1 MNKKRILTLVIVIL
15 LVRVCLLFFLKVGK
29 KTVNKS
35 FYELELD
42 ADYANSLMWTYTF
55 SKDNI
60 IEVRDSE
67 YIEKDNGK
75 GVQHYEFIGINKGSV
90 VVTFKYQKD
99 GSNEVLDTKKI
110 TLVVDKNLNIKKK

>member
-15 LVRVCLLFFLKVGK
+15 LVIVCLLFFLKVGK

-90 VVTFKYQKD
+90 VVTFKYQKM
-99 GSNEVLDTKKI
+99 VQMKY
-110 TLVVDKNLNIKKK
+110 

>member
-15 LVRVCLLFFLKVGK
+15 LVIVCLLFFLKVGK

-60 IEVRDSE
+60 ID
-67 YIEKDNGK
+67 
-75 GVQHYEFIGINKGSV
+75 KGSV

-110 TLVVDKNLNIKKK
+110 TLVVDKNLNIRKK

>member
-1 MNKKRILTLVIVIL
+1 M
-15 LVRVCLLFFLKVGK
+15 KVGK

-75 GVQHYEFIGINKGSV
+75 EVQHYEFIGINKGSV

-110 TLVVDKNLNIKKK
+110 TLVVDKNLNIRKK